1 MTEEELKALLIEGAQ
16 TGVLEMEERDMIERV
31 LRLADKPVRAIMTPR
46 TELAWVDR
54 THPAKA
60 IAAALKAAP
69 HSRFVVCDGSID
81 NVVGVV
87 QAKDLLDRILSG
99 GELSLSASLRHP
111 MIVPDAISAL
121 DALERL
127 KSDTLGLALVM
138 DEYGSFEGVV
148 TAADVLQ
155 AIVGEASGPE
165 HQEGVPGPEGE
176 TTMTLDG
183 MTPVDELKA
192 RLRLPDLPAEGS
204 YHTLAGLL
212 LALLRR
218 VPRAGDRIVFGG
230 WRFEVLEMDGRRVEK
245 VLAGR
250 EPAAEIARGRHT
262 MKATVTQCAVL
273 VGGLGTRLGALT
285 ATTPKPILPCGGRPF
300 LFWLLREFVRFGVT
314 DFLLLTGHLSAE
326 IERAAADIQASLPRP
341 ANITLSEEPVRAGT
355 GGAVFHARDQLQD
368 RFLLCNG
375 DSLFDCNFSRL
386 LADAATDGPEVTG
399 RIVLRHLDDASRYG
413 VVETERRS
421 RHRIQGAPAA
431 RHQRHDQRRDL
442 PVQPVADPTSTAGVL
457 AGGRHPARS
466 GARWQPAGNAGRRLL
481 PRYRRAGGFCPRA
494 NRNPGAA
501 EAQSPVP

>member
-1 MTEEELKALLIEGAQ
+1 MTIGLEIVVILLLILLNGLFSLSELALVSVRRARLAVLERKGVKGAAAARALSDDPQRFLPTVQVGITLVSVLTGVFGGARIASHLQAWLATFPQIGDFAESLALAAVVIVTTYLTLVLGELVPKQLALRAPELMAIRAARPIAILSRIGAPAVWLLGKSSNAVLRLFGLNRPSRQSVTEEELKALLIEGAQ

-46 TELAWVDR
+46 TELAWIDR
-54 THPAKA
+54 THPANA
-60 IAAALKAAP
+60 IIATLKAAP
-69 HSRFVVCDGSID
+69 HSRFVVCDRSID

-99 GELSLSASLRHP
+99 GELSVSASLRQP
-111 MIVPDAISAL
+111 MIVPDTISAL

-155 AIVGEASGPE
+155 AIVGDASGSE

-192 RLRLPDLPAEGS
+192 RLNLPDLPAEGS

-230 WRFEVLEMDGRRVEK
+230 WRFEVLEMDGRRVDK

-250 EPAAEIARGRHT
+250 EPAAET
-262 MKATVTQCAVL
+262 M
-273 VGGLGTRLGALT
+273 
-285 ATTPKPILPCGGRPF
+285 
-300 LFWLLREFVRFGVT
+300 E
-314 DFLLLTGHLSAE
+314 
-326 IERAAADIQASLPRP
+326 IQAR
-341 ANITLSEEPVRAGT
+341 
-355 GGAVFHARDQLQD
+355 
-368 RFLLCNG
+368 
-375 DSLFDCNFSRL
+375 
-386 LADAATDGPEVTG
+386 
-399 RIVLRHLDDASRYG
+399 
-413 VVETERRS
+413 
-421 RHRIQGAPAA
+421 
-431 RHQRHDQRRDL
+431 
-442 PVQPVADPTSTAGVL
+442 
-457 AGGRHPARS
+457 
-466 GARWQPAGNAGRRLL
+466 
-481 PRYRRAGGFCPRA
+481 
-494 NRNPGAA
+494 
-501 EAQSPVP
+501 